1 MDQGKTLLVDGPASI
16 ILLSGEVE
24 ILGAPIEP
32 NIKMVIRKGKRVPFE
47 VKQRAELDLTLG
59 ENATVN
65 EAEASTIPTPWE
77 SAANTVLS
85 HEKPVVVM
93 VMGDV
98 DLGKTSFCTYLANKA
113 LKETLQVVIIDAD
126 LGQSDVGPPTTIG
139 SCRVYKPIRDL
150 FEMGAENICFVGVT
164 SPSGAARKVIE
175 ALTNIR
181 KKALVNGSDVL
192 IINTDGWVEGEDAVR
207 YKVVLTERISPNI
220 VIGIQEQNELAP
232 ILNALQKIKTVTI
245 QPSSAV
251 KKRDREGRKLLRELS
266 YKKYLKGAKT
276 ETFPLSWIKIA
287 DAQFGTGVSTSKE
300 RLIKIQEELGATPK
314 YCEEKPNSLFI
325 VLGKGQRTD
334 KELVKEL
341 EKTLDKKVKVMSE
354 GDEQGLLVALHDKNE
369 CFLGIG
375 VLEAIDYER
384 RLVKVY
390 TRVKNNVSSI
400 HTGRI
405 NLDKTG
411 KEIGLSET
419 FVDYASSDL

>member
-1 MDQGKTLLVDGPASI
+1 MDKGKTLLVDGPASV

-24 ILGAPIEP
+24 ILGAPIELD
-32 NIKMVIRKGKRVPFE
+32 IKMVIRKGKRVPLE
-47 VKQRAELDLTLG
+47 VKQRAELDLMLG

-65 EAEASTIPTPWE
+65 EAEASTTPPPWK

-98 DLGKTSFCTYLANKA
+98 DSGKTSFCTYLANKA
-113 LKETLQVVIIDAD
+113 LKETRQIVIVDAD

-139 SCRVYKPIRDL
+139 YSRVTKPIRDL
-150 FEMGAENICFVGVT
+150 FEMGAENVCFVGVT

-175 ALTNIR
+175 GLTSMKKRALD
-181 KKALVNGSDVL
+181 NGSDVL
-192 IINTDGWVEGEDAVR
+192 IINTDGWIEGEDAVR

-220 VIGIQEQNELAP
+220 VIGIQEQNELTP
-232 ILNALQKIKTVTI
+232 ILNALQKIKTIAI

-251 KKRDREGRKLLRELS
+251 KKRDREERKLLRELS

-276 ETFPLSWIKIA
+276 ETFPLRWIKIA
-287 DAQFGTGVSTSKE
+287 DAQFGTGVFTSKE
-300 RLIKIQEELGATPK
+300 RMIKIEEKLGVTLT
-314 YCEEKPNSLFI
+314 YCEEKPNALFI

-334 KELVKEL
+334 EELVKEL

-390 TRVKNNVSSI
+390 TPVKNNVSSI
-400 HTGRI
+400 HMGRI

-411 KEIGLSET
+411 KETGLSEI
-419 FVDYASSDL
+419 FVDYASSDF